1 MSKSVRYKLNKSK
14 GKRNKRKKVG
24 KSKKVVKVPFKKFLK
39 LLFLLAIVCI
49 LGFWFFVA
57 YRTVTEIKVKDVV
70 ESDSEIVKF
79 AEDGK
84 VRKTLLI
91 YEDPNSVEEKN
102 LFILA
107 IIFNSDTSE
116 VLIYYYPRN
125 IYIHDYFAE
134 KYISIENLTY
144 AGNSYMYEEKY
155 AYVIRQIE
163 EQMSVKFDSYIWF
176 GSEAGRNFVSDNER
190 WGYSE
195 EDVFELFSKLSF
207 FNLITK
213 YYKVYLFEEFLHS
226 NMNFVEMYTYF
237 QSIKGIVNAGNYK
250 FVNLGEKSMTQ
261 DVILGSGKNVRS
273 LNMNAVD
280 NSLREN
286 IDILRARDLSREHVK
301 VEVYNGTDI
310 PGYARI
316 MARKIFNAGCRVIR
330 YENSSQNYE
339 QNYIYIPDKEKF
351 PNGLEV
357 VNSIVEDATIVVG
370 RPDFLTTGDI
380 VVVLGQKE

>member
-14 GKRNKRKKVG
+14 GKRSRRRKVG
-24 KSKKVVKVPFKKFLK
+24 KSKKVFRVSFKKLLK
-39 LLFLLAIVCI
+39 LLVLLTLVCI

-57 YRTVTEIKVKDVV
+57 YRTVTEIKVRDVV
-70 ESDSEIVKF
+70 GFDSEIVNF
-79 AEDGK
+79 AQHGN

-91 YEDPNSVEEKN
+91 YEDPNSSEEKN

-116 VLIYYYPRN
+116 VLIYYFPGN

-176 GSEAGRNFVSDNER
+176 GSEVARNFVSDNER

-195 EDVFELFSKLSF
+195 KDVFGLFSKLSF

-226 NMNFVEMYTYF
+226 NMNFVEMYAYF
-237 QSIKGIVNAGNYK
+237 QSIKGIVNSGNYK
-250 FVNLGEKSMTQ
+250 FVNLGEKSMTRE
-261 DVILGSGKNVRS
+261 VVLGSGKTVRS
-273 LNMNAVD
+273 LDMNAID
-280 NSLREN
+280 ISLRGE
-286 IDILRARDLSREHVK
+286 IDIVRSRDLSREHVK

-330 YENSSQNYE
+330 YENSSQNYD
-339 QNYIYIPDKEKF
+339 QNYIYIPDKERF

-357 VNSIVEDATIVVG
+357 VNSIVEDAIIVVG